1 MAAKSQNSPRRT
13 RSDGE
18 RSRAAI
24 LAAAGKLA
32 TVDGLDGLTIGR
44 LADHIGMS
52 KSGLYAHFGSK
63 QELQLSTIGYA
74 EEVFS
79 FEVLLPAQQAEPG
92 LARLE
97 AYCEHFISHLQRGV
111 YPGGC
116 FFTSVITEFDTRPG
130 AVRDRTAAYVAE
142 WLGHLRAEVVAAQ
155 DQGELDPETDPDQ
168 LVFEIEAALNLA
180 NTLWVLSEDPG
191 VFERTRRAI
200 DTRIDLARP
209 D

>member
-1 MAAKSQNSPRRT
+1 MSEKTQTPTRRT

-32 TVDGLDGLTIGR
+32 TVDGLEGITIGR

-63 QELQLSTIGYA
+63 QELQLATVAAA
-74 EEVFS
+74 EDVFDD
-79 FEVLLPAQQAEPG
+79 EVLRPAQEAPAG

-97 AYCEHFISHLQRGV
+97 AYCEAFISHVQRGV
-111 YPGGC
+111 FPGGC

-130 AVRDRTAAYVAE
+130 AVRERVAAYIGE
-142 WLGHLRAEVVAAQ
+142 WLGHLRAEVVEAQ
-155 DQGELDPETDPDQ
+155 GNGELDPDADPDQ
-168 LVFEIEAALNLA
+168 VVFEIESALLMA

-191 VFERTRRAI
+191 VFERARTAIASRIAPSRRN
-200 DTRIDLARP
+200 
-209 D
+209 